1 MNYEQAYKTLND
13 FVNNN
18 NFEGVEEVRGLFDS
32 MNNELIK
39 SGLMEIDGKQ
49 KLETTINSK
58 FIEEINARNAAENEK
73 KNSVNKLNEWRIT
86 S

>member
-49 KLETTINSK
+49 KLETTLNSK

>member
-49 KLETTINSK
+49 KLETTLNSK

-73 KNSVNKLNEWRIT
+73 KTSVNKLNEWRIT